1 MTEPTTAA
9 PASPVKPATR
19 EEHIAR
25 AVALTNSLIA
35 TANAAAE
42 DQSVVLDALIN
53 AYLTAA
59 DHYGRTSEAAQCL
72 VKTGGEILVRTALAR
87 HQAGIDPFS
96 TPPVVH

>member
-9 PASPVKPATR
+9 PASPAKPATR
-19 EEHIAR
+19 EEHVAR
-25 AVALTNSLIA
+25 AMALSNSLIA

-42 DQSVVLDALIN
+42 DESVVLDALLN
-53 AYLTAA
+53 AYLNAA
-59 DHYGRTSEAAQCL
+59 NHYGRSTEAAQCL
-72 VKTGGEILVRTALAR
+72 VQTGSEFLVRTALAR